1 MPEGTLYIVSAPSG
15 AGKTSLLTQACR
27 QLPQLDVAVSHT
39 TRAARPGET
48 PARHYYFVSEAEF
61 ISMRDRHEFLEHAQ
75 VFGHF
80 YGTARQ
86 VVSSRL
92 QSGHSVVLEIDWQ
105 GAQQVRKV
113 YPRAVSIFILP
124 PSIEALEQRLRR
136 RGQDSEQVIIKRMS
150 QARSEMSHYHEYDY
164 LVINDDLDQSIQQL
178 IHIFSN
184 PGQFSPPKEASLARL
199 LSDIA
204 GGQAGAD

>member
-15 AGKTSLLTQACR
+15 AGKTSLLARACR
-27 QLPQLDVAVSHT
+27 QLPRLNVAVSHT

-48 PARHYYFVSEAEF
+48 HAGHYYFVSEAEF

-86 VVSSRL
+86 VVSSQI

-124 PSIEALEQRLRR
+124 PSIAALEQRLRR
-136 RGQDSEQVIIKRMS
+136 RGQDSEQVIIKRMR

-164 LVINDDLDQSIQQL
+164 LVINDDMDQSIQQL

-184 PGQFSPPKEASLARL
+184 PEQFSPPKEASLARL

-204 GGQAGAD
+204 GAD

>member
-15 AGKTSLLTQACR
+15 AGKTSLLAQARR
-27 QLPQLDVAVSHT
+27 QLPQLNVAVSHT

-48 PARHYYFVSEAEF
+48 HARHYYFVSEAEF
-61 ISMRDRHEFLEHAQ
+61 VSMRDRHEFLEHAQ

-86 VVSSRL
+86 VVSSQL
-92 QSGHSVVLEIDWQ
+92 QSGHSIVLEIDWQ

-136 RGQDSEQVIIKRMS
+136 RGQDSEQVIMKRMS
-150 QARSEMSHYHEYDY
+150 EARSEMSHYHEYDY